1 MTEGIIIALISAGL
15 PTLATSITA
24 FLQYRRS
31 NRHDAKRS
39 IFQLILEDRMSVQE
53 GKLPTNYQNVLK
65 EFDLYHKSGGN
76 SYVEE
81 KVNDYKKW
89 FIQMQEKMAKP
100 PKV

>member
-1 MTEGIIIALISAGL
+1 
-15 PTLATSITA
+15 
-24 FLQYRRS
+24 
-31 NRHDAKRS
+31 
-39 IFQLILEDRMSVQE
+39 MSVQE

-76 SYVEE
+76 SYVEL
-81 KVNDYKKW
+81 KVDEYKKW